1 MSFTKA
7 LFLVA
12 AGGTAY
18 ATVQAGLWGDGYDSI
33 AKLNSIKS
41 FLKGEI
47 DYSQNQSDKETTP
60 PNVSILCHH
69 SYSPFLRTYVDTFLL
84 FFMTLTPPTITL
96 NNPSSIL

>member
-18 ATVQAGLWGDGYDSI
+18 ATVQAGLWGDGYDSR

>member
-18 ATVQAGLWGDGYDSI
+18 ATVQAGLWGDGYDSR

-69 SYSPFLRTYVDTFLL
+69 SYSPFLRTYVDTFLQ
-84 FFMTLTPPTITL
+84 FFMKRQRP
-96 NNPSSIL
+96 